1 MMSLPL
7 RVSVGVENLVI
18 MVMFFTEGTYQR
30 RNLTRVGNVTP
41 EAQKLFN
48 KLKKEFSKKK
58 AG

>member
-1 MMSLPL
+1 LPL

-30 RNLTRVGNVTP
+30 WNLTRVGNVTP